1 LALLFLYRANLQKGG
16 IWQMMLQKMMMLG
29 SIAKMKLRDLFTD
42 EKGEVNIVAIVILI
56 GIAVILALIFKDQ
69 IKALLETLFGTITK
83 KATDAVN
90 SN

>member
-1 LALLFLYRANLQKGG
+1 
-16 IWQMMLQKMMMLG
+16 MMLQKMMILG

-69 IKALLETLFGTITK
+69 IKALLETDMHPK
-83 KATDAVN
+83 
-90 SN
+90 S